1 MDGGSKVVPI
11 IIPYAPRP
19 LQRRVHD
26 SLRRFNVLVCHRR
39 FGKTVLSINE
49 LIKGAARCKKDN
61 PRFAYIA
68 PYFAQAKTIA
78 WDYLKQFAEPIPG
91 LQKNEAELRVDLP
104 GGSRISLYGADN
116 PDRLR
121 GLYLDGVVIDEPAD
135 VSPRLWPEVIRPAL
149 ADRKGWAVFIGTPKG
164 RNDFWKLYNGALQE
178 PEWYAAMFRA
188 SETGVVDAAELADA
202 AKTMSPEQ
210 YAQEFECSFQAALIG
225 AYYGKE
231 MSAAEKDGRI
241 TAVPYDPRLPVY
253 TAWDLGKRDYTSIW
267 WAQHAGNQVRI
278 IDFYQACGENLPH
291 YAKIVKEKPY
301 VYGGHILPHDVEVD
315 LLGMEQTRLATLQGL
330 GLQNITVLP
339 ATDVQD
345 GINAA
350 RLMLPRCWFDDKK
363 TAEGLE
369 CLRQYQK
376 EWDERLKTFRPNPRH
391 DWSSHAADAYRYL
404 ALGLPENVA
413 TKPIQ
418 YNTAW
423 VV

>member
-1 MDGGSKVVPI
+1 MDGGSKVVSI
-11 IIPYAPRP
+11 VIPYAPRP

-26 SLRRFNVLVCHRR
+26 SLKRFNVLVCHRR

-49 LIKGAARCKKDN
+49 LIKGAARCKLAN

-78 WDYLKQFAEPIPG
+78 WDYLKQFTEPIPG

-135 VSPRLWPEVIRPAL
+135 VAPRLWPEVIRPAL

-164 RNDFWKLYNGALQE
+164 RNDFWKLYNVAAGE

-188 SETGVVDAAELADA
+188 SETGILDAGELTDA

-210 YAQEFECSFQAALIG
+210 YEQEFECSFQAALIG

-231 MSAAEKDGRI
+231 MSAADVEGRI

-267 WAQHAGNQVRI
+267 WAQHAANQVRV
-278 IDFYQACGENLPH
+278 IDFYQECGQNIPH
-291 YAKIVKEKPY
+291 FVKLIREKPY
-301 VYGGHILPHDVEVD
+301 LYGGHILPHDVKIDVQ
-315 LLGMEQTRLATLQGL
+315 GMPCTRLQNMQDL
-330 GLQNITVLP
+330 GLKDITVLN
-339 ATDVQD
+339 ADDRLD
-345 GINAA
+345 GIEAV
-350 RLMLPRCWFDDKK
+350 RLLLPRCWFDANK
-363 TAEGLE
+363 TAAGLE

-376 EWDERLKTFRPNPRH
+376 EWDDRLKTFRPTPRH
-391 DWSSHAADAYRYL
+391 DWTSHAADAFRYL
-404 ALGLPENVA
+404 AMGLPENVS

-418 YNTAW
+418 YNTKW